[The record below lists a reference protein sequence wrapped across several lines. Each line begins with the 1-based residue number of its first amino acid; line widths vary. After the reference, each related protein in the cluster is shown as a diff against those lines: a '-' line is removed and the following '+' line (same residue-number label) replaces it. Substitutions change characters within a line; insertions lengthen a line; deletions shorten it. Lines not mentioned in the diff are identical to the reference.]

1 MKALFDLGNSR
12 LKWALSENGIRDVG
26 SIESRDAST
35 LSNYL
40 DAALGNAK
48 PPGQAWISSVAAD
61 VTTGELVNWL
71 HRKWSIDVH
80 MVKASA
86 DAYGVINSYAQPE
99 TLGSDRWAA
108 LIAVKHRYSQPAT
121 IIDCGTAT
129 TIDFLDG
136 NRFYGGVILP
146 GLQLSRSS
154 LVRNTAKLQL
164 ENTETISSIA
174 TSTSAGIQS
183 GTLLGL
189 AGGIEHI
196 MKQQQQETGQSS
208 KVYLTGGS
216 AYRILPYLA
225 LASEVEVVDDLVLQ
239 GIEVIAELEA

>member
-12 LKWALSENGIRDVG
+12 LKWALSENGIRNSGFV
-26 SIESRDAST
+26 ESSDPLF
-35 LSNYL
+35 LSGYL
-40 DAALGNAK
+40 DTALGKIQA
-48 PPGQAWISSVAAD
+48 PGQAWISSVSGDA
-61 VTTGELVNWL
+61 TTQELVSWL
-71 HRKWSIDVH
+71 RRAWSIDAH
-80 MVKASA
+80 IIKASA
-86 DAYGVINSYAQPE
+86 DAYGVINSYVQPE

-108 LIAVKHRYSQPAT
+108 LIAIKHRYMQPAT

-154 LVRNTAKLQL
+154 LVSNTARLQFKDS
-164 ENTETISSIA
+164 ETISSFA

-189 AGGIEHI
+189 VGAIEHI
-196 MKQQQQETGQSS
+196 VKQQQQERGKSS
-208 KVYLTGGS
+208 NLYLTGGS
-216 AYRILPYLA
+216 ADAIKPYLV
-225 LASEVEVVDDLVLQ
+225 LASEVIDDLVLQ
-239 GIEVIAELEA
+239 GIEVIAESKA

>member
-12 LKWALSENGIRDVG
+12 LKWALSGDGIRGIG
-26 SIESRDAST
+26 SIESHDAST
-35 LSNYL
+35 LSSDL
-40 DAALGNAK
+40 EAVLGK
-48 PPGQAWISSVAAD
+48 TKSPGQAWISSVAGD
-61 VTTGELVNWL
+61 DTTGELVGWL
-71 HRKWSIDVH
+71 NRKWSIDAH
-80 MVKASA
+80 LVKASA
-86 DAYGVINSYAQPE
+86 DAYGVINSYVQPE

-108 LIAVKHRYSQPAT
+108 LIAVRHRYSQPAT

-196 MKQQQQETGQSS
+196 TKQQQQETGQSS